1 MTFAGVVG
9 LPEDIIE
16 GKHWNTSG
24 APLEATN
31 VVHQSPV
38 KHVQKHGT
46 AVVAATEYLFVA
58 RKSTYVLDVVTGDGT
73 APTGNYTVTVDV
85 QKYSGGSW
93 ASILNGGSQT
103 IDSTATADEAISLV
117 LSGTAGV
124 TTLAAGEWLRV
135 VRLCRRHVGHPGPRP
150 DRPGSSARATQVIR
164 RRPPWPSPRS
174 TVQPRGDESIDP
186 SCGAR
191 RVSTVLLCLDHQ
203 SATASCLARTGGS
216 S

>member
-1 MTFAGVVG
+1 MAVSNVPIEVRGNDWIFYSTVTFAGVVG

-46 AVVAATEYLFVA
+46 AVVAATEYLFEA
-58 RKSTYVLDVVTGDGT
+58 RKSTYVLDVVTGVGT

-135 VRLCRRHVGHPGPRP
+135 VVSVAGTSG
-150 DRPGSSARATQVIR
+150 TQAQGLI
-164 RRPPWPSPRS
+164 
-174 TVQPRGDESIDP
+174 VQV
-186 SCGAR
+186 
-191 RVSTVLLCLDHQ
+191 RVHEQ
-203 SATASCLARTGGS
+203 PK
-216 S
+216 